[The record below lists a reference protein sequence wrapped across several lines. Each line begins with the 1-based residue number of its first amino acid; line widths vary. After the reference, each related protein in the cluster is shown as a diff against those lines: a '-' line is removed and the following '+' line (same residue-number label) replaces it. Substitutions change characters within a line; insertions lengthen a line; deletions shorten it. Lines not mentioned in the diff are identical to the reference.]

1 MAMENQREL
10 PDAVRFN
17 EKSDICKQLLDRYGK
32 SSAAQH
38 RHLCATAAATRSIIQ
53 SESLPLTPFS
63 YFAATAST
71 LSDSSNLDSD
81 ALVAL
86 SSFLSIVLPLVPE
99 KAIVPPKATEAVG
112 MLAAVLERQPLDDA
126 AVGSSSARALV
137 KCLGILLGFCDLE
150 EWDSVKL
157 GLETLLKFSIDRR
170 PKVRKCAHECALTVI
185 KSLQSSSVI
194 KRASKFVYSFVEG
207 HMSLAIKM
215 SAPEAVDGFKDDCL
229 SKSGHQE
236 VLHTL
241 NLMKTIAPHL
251 SVKVRQKVLTQLLK
265 LMSSRNSDLT
275 RHVFDNVGVILDTPK
290 VEMVAPDSE
299 NILKLLVSYMS
310 CLENPTDNILAA
322 ATLAKQI
329 IKKLYASEISGCSSH
344 LDLVIGSITG
354 LLTSEA
360 TALPALSIL
369 KELIELHADNDK
381 LSPIKKQMVDDNDA
395 DNATNNPEF
404 AAVKSICS
412 VFNNL
417 LRSSDGIPNEHI
429 LRIVSVLFLK
439 LGEISYFSMKDILL
453 KLADWMNVSCGVNG
467 ASNTKYLQ
475 ECIGSATIAMGPDK
489 LLALLPISVSVSDY
503 SCSNTWLIPILSK
516 YVIQST
522 LAFFMEH
529 IVPLAESFQ
538 HASFKVKKSVIGQE
552 LQAYAHDCWG
562 LLPAFCRGP
571 TDIHQ
576 NFGALSKLLIPFLK
590 KDSFILEKIAA
601 SLKELVNQNK
611 NLDAHCYIPGA
622 IRVLLENEENKDF
635 ATDFK
640 KKCSY
645 SKKAAEKNIRAM
657 CCCSKE
663 LLQALTDVLIESYP
677 ETHEYLKEA
686 IECLASITD
695 SENIKNILISSL
707 ERFGLATGTEACEML
722 EDSSDCKPDQ
732 GEGGATSVQE
742 DANRCLI
749 LELTSC
755 LIEGA
760 NDDLILIIF
769 SIAKRTFEVNDE
781 IVQAEAYN
789 ILSRM
794 LEKHPWFRSLHFVQ
808 SMELL
813 IGVKSPTNIKSL
825 TSRFSCF
832 KTLLIHVVEENMDE
846 ENPQVFLIL
855 NEIILALKESNEEG
869 RKIAYEVLIGI
880 CSYLRNSSSPM
891 SHESYKN
898 FITMVMGY
906 LSGPS
911 PHIKSGAVSA
921 LSVLIYNDTDICQ
934 LVPDLVPSVLT
945 LLQSKGVEII
955 KAVLGFVKVLVSSLQ
970 SKDLEIFLPDIVN
983 GVLPWSSTS
992 RHHFRS
998 KVSVVMEILSRKC
1011 GTATIKSIATEKYGN
1026 FLKTIS
1032 ENRHGKTSFKEAA
1045 TSTSSKS
1052 SFKGQQKRCHGESS
1066 NVQKDESISFPRKRK
1081 WERRQKG
1088 FSGNLPE
1095 EASSLGTRKRKRDFN
1110 KKADL
1115 STRKS
1120 ESSGRELVKRA
1131 GEFGPAKQKWGGS
1144 SPHRNSKKRNFSH
1157 DARGGNR
1164 TPRNK
1169 ADSQHPDAVSNFSK
1183 HKKFQK
1189 KRQKRQ

>member
-1 MAMENQREL
+1 
-10 PDAVRFN
+10 
-17 EKSDICKQLLDRYGK
+17 
-32 SSAAQH
+32 
-38 RHLCATAAATRSIIQ
+38 
-53 SESLPLTPFS
+53 
-63 YFAATAST
+63 
-71 LSDSSNLDSD
+71 
-81 ALVAL
+81 
-86 SSFLSIVLPLVPE
+86 
-99 KAIVPPKATEAVG
+99 
-112 MLAAVLERQPLDDA
+112 
-126 AVGSSSARALV
+126 
-137 KCLGILLGFCDLE
+137 
-150 EWDSVKL
+150 
-157 GLETLLKFSIDRR
+157 
-170 PKVRKCAHECALTVI
+170 
-185 KSLQSSSVI
+185 
-194 KRASKFVYSFVEG
+194 
-207 HMSLAIKM
+207 MSLAIKM
-215 SAPEAVDGFKDDCL
+215 SAPDAVDGFKDDCL
-229 SKSGHQE
+229 SKSGPQE

-241 NLMKTIAPHL
+241 NLMKTIAPYL

-265 LMSSRNSDLT
+265 LISSRNSDLT

-310 CLENPTDNILAA
+310 CLENPTENILVA
-322 ATLAKQI
+322 ATLTKQI

-360 TALPALSIL
+360 TALPALHIL

-453 KLADWMNVSCGVNG
+453 KLADWMNVSRGVNG

-522 LAFFMEH
+522 LEFFMEH

-538 HASFKVKKSVIGQE
+538 QASFKVKKSVIGQE

-576 NFGALSKLLIPFLK
+576 NFSALSKLLVPFLK

-695 SENIKNILISSL
+695 SESIKNILISSL

-722 EDSSDCKPDQ
+722 EDSSDSKPDQ
-732 GEGGATSVQE
+732 GEGGATAIQE

-832 KTLLIHVVEENMDE
+832 KTLLIHALGENMDE

-869 RKIAYEVLIGI
+869 RKTAYEVLIGI

-891 SHESYKN
+891 SRESYKN

-906 LSGPS
+906 LSGPT

-998 KVSVVMEILSRKC
+998 KVSVVMEILTRKC

-1026 FLKTIS
+1026 FLRTIS
-1032 ENRHGKTSFKEAA
+1032 GNRHGKTSFKEAA

-1052 SFKGQQKRCHGESS
+1052 SFKGQQKRGRGESS
-1066 NVQKDESISFPRKRK
+1066 DVQKDESSLGPGKRK
-1081 WERRQKG
+1081 WERRQKS
-1088 FSGNLPE
+1088 FTGNLPE

-1120 ESSGRELVKRA
+1120 ESSGSSTPRKLVKRA
-1131 GEFGPAKQKWGGS
+1131 GEFGPAKQKGGWS
-1144 SPHRNSKKRNFSH
+1144 SPHRNSKKRNFSQ

-1183 HKKFQK
+1183 HKKVQK